1 MDITALHFGYQISK
15 ETFSVLWKQEDV
27 SVNFDSNGKRLFFF
41 LSYLSEEHELELSF
55 DSIGQI
61 KLHRPRGQ
69 ATKFLLIQV
78 CCLTT
83 DNISLLS
90 SIQGRRSYYIPR

>member
-27 SVNFDSNGKRLFFF
+27 SVSFDSDRRKLFLF
-41 LSYLSEEHELELSF
+41 LSYLSEEHKLELSF
-55 DSIGQI
+55 DSIWQI

-83 DNISLLS
+83 DNISVLN
-90 SIQGRRSYYIPR
+90 

>member
-15 ETFSVLWKQEDV
+15 ETFSVLWKQEHV
-27 SVNFDSNGKRLFFF
+27 SINFDLEMRKLSLFV
-41 LSYLSEEHELELSF
+41 SYLSEEHKLELSF
-55 DSIGQI
+55 DSIWQI

-78 CCLTT
+78 CCLTAN
-83 DNISLLS
+83 NISTVVEILALL
-90 SIQGRRSYYIPR
+90 RM

>member
-27 SVNFDSNGKRLFFF
+27 SVSFDSNRRRLFFF

-55 DSIGQI
+55 DSIWQI

-78 CCLTT
+78 C
-83 DNISLLS
+83 
-90 SIQGRRSYYIPR
+90 

>member
-27 SVNFDSNGKRLFFF
+27 SVSFDSDRRKLFLF
-41 LSYLSEEHELELSF
+41 LSYLSEEYKLELSF
-55 DSIGQI
+55 DSIWQI

-83 DNISLLS
+83 DNISVLN
-90 SIQGRRSYYIPR
+90 

>member
-27 SVNFDSNGKRLFFF
+27 SVSFDSNRRRLFFF
-41 LSYLSEEHELELSF
+41 LSYLSEEHKLELSF
-55 DSIGQI
+55 DSIWQI
-61 KLHRPRGQ
+61 KLHRPSGQ

-83 DNISLLS
+83 DNISVLN
-90 SIQGRRSYYIPR
+90 